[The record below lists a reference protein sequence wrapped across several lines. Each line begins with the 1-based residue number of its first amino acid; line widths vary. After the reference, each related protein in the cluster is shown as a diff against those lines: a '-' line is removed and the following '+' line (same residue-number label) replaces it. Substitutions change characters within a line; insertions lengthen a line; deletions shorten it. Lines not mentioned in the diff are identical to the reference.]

1 MQSSSLRT
9 ITIVVTALLLGA
21 LGTVIWLVMRT
32 NQPTVSR
39 LPTPTP
45 RPTQAATPV
54 TDEAAP
60 EPSPT
65 RADLDRLPGGGF
77 AFAPVPDYSISRTD
91 SSATLTGPAT
101 GGALNPVFLLSGG
114 PPSQFVA
121 GTLEGLPS
129 LFDEFVA
136 YFAQQDDFEA
146 GAPREIQ
153 VDGVPGLTAD
163 ILSRDPASGFAG
175 RIVMA
180 QPAADRLFVLVGV
193 APAAQWENEVSA
205 RYDDLLASVAL
216 LDADAGSSEG
226 ATLDQVP
233 TSEPTS
239 QPTVEAMVESPAEA
253 TTAPTVSAPAGPTPL
268 PTLPATSTPI
278 ASAADLPTPPALL
291 PQQLPPVLLA
301 NANFVTDAA
310 IVGDNLW
317 AATEGGIMAWN
328 RSGSGMVKFTALDGV
343 GGNHFTAATTC
354 PLPGLGIVIGG
365 NTGLQVFDT
374 RTGRW
379 NTLNTGN
386 SAMSFDDVSALFCDA
401 EHGYLVVGYAQHGLD
416 VFDAATNEWSHL
428 DRNDGL
434 GTDTVA
440 HVVVTG
446 DRDAYWVSSGIGL
459 SVIRGDEAILYN
471 AANSPLEVAPLH
483 GLAVGPADEIWVA
496 GTDRLYRVDGDE
508 WTVYGSEALGDEFP
522 TAALAALAVTDQ
534 GAVWLVDETGAVCR
548 FDPLAERCGA
558 LYNNDEGMA
567 PGPVTGAAV
576 ENDRNGAIAFYYTTV
591 GNGVSGFNGERWQR
605 YEAAGEA
612 LLDNAVYALS
622 RDRDGF
628 LWAALDG
635 GVQKINPADPTLS
648 WVYTEGDALP
658 LTGVRAIAPG
668 TIDGLWFG
676 GENGAA
682 LLADGVW
689 RHFTTADGL
698 ASDDVQALAADRQRR
713 TWIGTR
719 NGLSVWNGESFFT
732 LTRENGLPSD
742 NVTALLAGENGMWIG
757 TSNGGLYEFV
767 QNQLRVYNANN
778 AGLLSDTVTA
788 LALAA
793 DGRVLVGSE
802 RGLARFAD
810 GQAEAITDVPAV
822 PIASLAVAGEQI
834 WVGTVNDGLY
844 HFDGAGWEH
853 RPATDGLPSATL
865 NALAVDQYGSL
876 WAGGELGGL
885 LRLSQ

>member
-9 ITIVVTALLLGA
+9 MTIIVTALLLGA
-21 LGTVIWLVMRT
+21 LGMVVWLVMRT
-32 NQPTVSR
+32 NQPAVSR

-45 RPTQAATPV
+45 RPTQAATPIS
-54 TDEAAP
+54 DEAAA

-65 RADLDRLPGGGF
+65 RADLDSLPGGGF

-91 SSATLTGPAT
+91 SSATLTGPAAD
-101 GGALNPVFLLSGG
+101 GALNPVFLLSGG

-121 GTLEGLPS
+121 GTLEDLPA

-146 GAPREIQ
+146 GSPREIE
-153 VDGVPGLTAD
+153 VDGVAGLAAD
-163 ILSRDPASGFAG
+163 ILSRDPANGFAG
-175 RIVMA
+175 RIAMA
-180 QPAADRLFVLVGV
+180 QPSTDRLFVLVGV
-193 APAAQWENEVSA
+193 APAAQWERDVST
-205 RYDDLLASVAL
+205 RYDDLLSSVAL
-216 LDADAGSSEG
+216 LDVDVENSEG
-226 ATLDQVP
+226 ETADQTTAGEPTPQSTVESAVEVTPVP
-233 TSEPTS
+233 TTS
-239 QPTVEAMVESPAEA
+239 AS
-253 TTAPTVSAPAGPTPL
+253 AGPTPL

-278 ASAADLPTPPALL
+278 ASAADLPTPPASL
-291 PQQLPPVLLA
+291 PRPPSAVLLT
-301 NANFVTDAA
+301 NANFATDAA
-310 IVGDNLW
+310 IAGDNLW

-328 RSGSGMVKFTALDGV
+328 RGGSGMVKFTALDGLA
-343 GGNHFTAATTC
+343 GNHFTAATIC

-446 DRDAYWVSSGIGL
+446 DREAYWVSSGIGL
-459 SVIRGDEAILYN
+459 SVISDDEAILYN

-483 GLAVGPADEIWVA
+483 GLAVGPADEIWIA
-496 GTDRLYRVDGDE
+496 GTDRLYRVDGDD
-508 WTVYGSEALGDEFP
+508 WTVYDSEALGDEFP
-522 TAALAALAVTDQ
+522 GAALAALAVTDQ
-534 GAVWLVDETGAVCR
+534 GDVWLADEAGAVCR
-548 FDPLAERCGA
+548 FDSLAERCGA
-558 LYNNDEGMA
+558 LYANEAGMA
-567 PGPVTGAAV
+567 PGPVTGATV
-576 ENDRNGAIAFYYTTV
+576 QNSPSGTPAFYYTTA
-591 GNGVSGFNGERWQR
+591 GNGVSGFDGERWQR

-628 LWAALDG
+628 LWAVLDG

-682 LLADGVW
+682 LLADGAW

-698 ASDDVQALAADRQRR
+698 ANDNVQALAADRQRR

-742 NVTALLAGENGMWIG
+742 NVTALLTGDNGMWIG
-757 TSNGGLYEFV
+757 TSNGGLYEFA

-778 AGLLSDTVTA
+778 AGLLSDTVTV

-810 GQAEAITDVPAV
+810 GQAEAVADIPAV

-844 HFDGAGWEH
+844 HFDGTEWAH
-853 RPATDGLPSATL
+853 RAATDGLPSATL
-865 NALAVDQYGSL
+865 NALAVDQYGAP

-885 LRLSQ
+885 MRLPQ